1 MRTNVSVLS
10 QLQVIEMLYRSGY
23 QSKILERTLEK
34 LIALEA
40 WHIQRELAE
49 INARLKTFESRYQMA
64 SDVFYQRYEHGEL
77 EDSADFT
84 EWASF
89 YDMRQLAGQ
98 HLEWL
103 EGTSR

>member
-1 MRTNVSVLS
+1 MRTNISVLS
-10 QLQVIEMLYRSGY
+10 RLQVFEMLYRSGY
-23 QSKILERTLEK
+23 QSRMLERALDK

-40 WHIQRELAE
+40 GHIQSELAE
-49 INARLKTFESRYQMA
+49 LNDRLKAFETRYQMT
-64 SDVFYQRYEHGEL
+64 SEVFYQRYEHGEL
-77 EDSADFT
+77 GDSADFT

-89 YDMRQLAGQ
+89 YDMRQLARQ